1 MHLANTHTDSQCCV
15 FTFFSSDMCW
25 VTLPSPLLPNGPNK
39 KNDKHKNASSLATNK
54 KEVNILLKCPDDVGE
69 WMWDEQPLRISDRTS
84 SVAVVAAVVAVLFI
98 HSAHSAAATFDL
110 FIASEIR
117 WRCMGPPL
125 HTIYNIRRWS
135 VAPFSIR
142 SKTRDEKFAHL
153 MTSSFIVSL

>member
-1 MHLANTHTDSQCCV
+1 MLGDAADAALARWAKQ
-15 FTFFSSDMCW
+15 
-25 VTLPSPLLPNGPNK
+25 